1 LATNPVNA
9 ILNYL
14 YAVLEA
20 ESRLAAATLGLD
32 PGIGVLHLDAPSR
45 DSLAC
50 DLMEPIRSDVDAFV
64 LDWLKREP
72 LLRNS
77 FFEQR
82 DGSCRLMAPFA
93 SRLSQTAPTWARL
106 VAPVAEWFTKE
117 LSKSTT
123 LRSRALPS
131 RLTQQNRRDAKGGK
145 RYPVIRPV
153 LKTERLCRT
162 CGKEVTANSLDCI
175 HCSKDTNI
183 DRLTKAANLGRVASH
198 TPVAEAKRAATQ
210 QINTQA
216 AWDWKP
222 VDQPSW
228 LTPQFYSEKVQ
239 PILVSTSASTI
250 AKASKCVTRLRK

>member
-1 LATNPVNA
+1 MALTAFGFLGANACSASVNKPGLRLSRELVDRKLAGQQNVAMDGLGNESVAQTIRRFRSEIAEAETIDSFRQIEAKAAKVYWSSWRSIPVMFPRKDLPRVPEHWLTFGSRTSSLTSSPRLATNPVNA

-93 SRLSQTAPTWARL
+93 SKLSQTAPSWAKL
-106 VAPVAEWFTKE
+106 VAPVAEWFTQE
-117 LSKSTT
+117 LSKST
-123 LRSRALPS
+123 
-131 RLTQQNRRDAKGGK
+131 
-145 RYPVIRPV
+145 I
-153 LKTERLCRT
+153 
-162 CGKEVTANSLDCI
+162 
-175 HCSKDTNI
+175 
-183 DRLTKAANLGRVASH
+183 SH
-198 TPVAEAKRAATQ
+198 HGD
-210 QINTQA
+210 
-216 AWDWKP
+216 WD
-222 VDQPSW
+222 
-228 LTPQFYSEKVQ
+228 LNE
-239 PILVSTSASTI
+239 
-250 AKASKCVTRLRK
+250 